1 MPTQAKIDTVEEFR
15 QRVEQCQGMYLA
27 EYKGLN
33 VKSISEL
40 RRKIR
45 DAGAEMIVV
54 KNRLLNLAVTG
65 TPAEGLKVHL
75 KGPNAVIFCD
85 ADALA
90 PAKVMQE
97 FQKTNEALAWKGGYV
112 DGAVLD
118 AAGMKRIADL
128 PSKPEIVAGVV
139 GAVAGPLTGMVFT
152 LSGLVSELVFTLQAV
167 ADKQQEAA

>member
-1 MPTQAKIDTVEEFR
+1 MPTQAKIETVGELR
-15 QRVEQCQGMYLA
+15 GRVERCQGIYLV

-40 RRKIR
+40 RRRIR
-45 DAGAEMIVV
+45 EAGAEMIVV
-54 KNRLLNLAVTG
+54 KNRLLNLALSG
-65 TPAEGLKVHL
+65 TPAESLNAYL

-97 FQKTNEALAWKGGYV
+97 FQRTNEALVWKGGYV
-112 DGAVLD
+112 DGTVLD

-139 GAVAGPLTGMVFT
+139 GAVAGPLSGLVFT
-152 LSGLVSELVFTLQAV
+152 LNGLVSELVFTLQAV
-167 ADKQQEAA
+167 ADKRQEAA

>member
-1 MPTQAKIDTVEEFR
+1 VPTQVKIETVEELR
-15 QRVEQCQGMYLA
+15 RRVEQCQGFYLA

-33 VKSISEL
+33 VKSISDL

-45 DAGAEMIVV
+45 AAGAEMVVV

-65 TPAEGLKVHL
+65 TPAEGLNAYL

-97 FQKTNEALAWKGGYV
+97 FQKTNEALVWKGGYV
-112 DGAVLD
+112 DGAVVD

-128 PSKPEIVAGVV
+128 PSKPEIIAGVV
-139 GAVAGPLTGMVFT
+139 GTVASPLSGLVFT

-167 ADKQQEAA
+167 ADKKEAA